1 MTPVGFLPTRE
12 RFAYVWQG
20 PSCPCSSLSHVLY
33 PYLRRFLERLFSP
46 RFTIMNEG
54 GMGFTTDGIL
64 GTWLEGGNETIMSNL
79 MPVTASG
86 PIYPPPASPTA
97 CSLTN
102 LEDFPFWD
110 ITDDLASDLPSDNNE
125 NAHRQTPTTSNAS
138 FSLENDFDIE
148 GFDNGFLD
156 SNALHLDD
164 DMFGA
169 DYIGTMDIS
178 AFSDF
183 VVLVSRFSDSQPL
196 LTPLIVHHNQ
206 SVDPVRRSQR
216 LLGTITSNIFPQLM
230 LLSQML
236 TMSLAQQAS
245 TATEVYRNRLTPWMN

>member
-1 MTPVGFLPTRE
+1 
-12 RFAYVWQG
+12 
-20 PSCPCSSLSHVLY
+20 
-33 PYLRRFLERLFSP
+33 
-46 RFTIMNEG
+46 
-54 GMGFTTDGIL
+54 MGFTTDGIL

-97 CSLTN
+97 CSLANVEDTPFGDVTGDLV
-102 LEDFPFWD
+102 LE
-110 ITDDLASDLPSDNNE
+110 LSRNNDKSS
-125 NAHRQTPTTSNAS
+125 HPQTPTASTAS
-138 FSLENDFDIE
+138 FRLENDFDME

-183 VVLVSRFSDSQPL
+183 VVLVS
-196 LTPLIVHHNQ
+196 
-206 SVDPVRRSQR
+206 
-216 LLGTITSNIFPQLM
+216 
-230 LLSQML
+230 
-236 TMSLAQQAS
+236 
-245 TATEVYRNRLTPWMN
+245 

>member
-1 MTPVGFLPTRE
+1 M
-12 RFAYVWQG
+12 
-20 PSCPCSSLSHVLY
+20 
-33 PYLRRFLERLFSP
+33 
-46 RFTIMNEG
+46 
-54 GMGFTTDGIL
+54 TDGIL

-102 LEDFPFWD
+102 LEDFPFWN
-110 ITDDLASDLPSDNNE
+110 ITGDLASDLPSGSGE

-138 FSLENDFDIE
+138 FGLENDFDME

-183 VVLVSRFSDSQPL
+183 VVLVS
-196 LTPLIVHHNQ
+196 
-206 SVDPVRRSQR
+206 
-216 LLGTITSNIFPQLM
+216 
-230 LLSQML
+230 
-236 TMSLAQQAS
+236 
-245 TATEVYRNRLTPWMN
+245 